1 MGILQPIWDGTF
13 VYREPVC
20 FSADKD
26 GRPTGGTLLYQPEE
40 ILSVTSFDGNVFYQ
54 PVRDYTAN
62 GRQLVRT
69 EASRI
74 PYLERSVYCKPFTG
88 VPETA
93 WVRLSGGKA
102 YMEVVSDVY
111 RWQTLV
117 TYTHRDKWAGFQP
130 EACGESLPRSMEKL
144 RAGGDFHLTFYGD
157 SITAG
162 WEASGCNER
171 AIDMVTLG
179 EYHVSL
185 WHAPYQPAW
194 AELVTNAL
202 QARYPQS
209 NVIKTNRAAGGSTVQ
224 WGVEHAAELVPPCK
238 PDLIMLG
245 FGMNSMQESA
255 EDYRRAILSIIRTI
269 RKECPDCEFVLVS
282 PMIPNPEIKGFQ
294 NNQLPAQQDVL
305 YQIAAELEGV
315 CIAPVHS
322 VFREMTA
329 RGKHYLELTGNCI
342 NHPNDFSVR
351 VYAQTVLRTLGVDG
365 SDG

>member
-1 MGILQPIWDGTF
+1 
-13 VYREPVC
+13 
-20 FSADKD
+20 
-26 GRPTGGTLLYQPEE
+26 
-40 ILSVTSFDGNVFYQ
+40 
-54 PVRDYTAN
+54 
-62 GRQLVRT
+62 
-69 EASRI
+69 
-74 PYLERSVYCKPFTG
+74 
-88 VPETA
+88 
-93 WVRLSGGKA
+93 
-102 YMEVVSDVY
+102 
-111 RWQTLV
+111 
-117 TYTHRDKWAGFQP
+117 
-130 EACGESLPRSMEKL
+130 MEKL
-144 RAGGDFHLTFYGD
+144 RAGGDFHLTLYGD

-209 NVIKTNRAAGGSTVQ
+209 TVIKTNRAAGGSTVQ

>member
-40 ILSVTSFDGNVFYQ
+40 ILSVTSFDGSVFYQ

-130 EACGESLPRSMEKL
+130 KTCGESLPQHGK
-144 RAGGDFHLTFYGD
+144 A
-157 SITAG
+157 
-162 WEASGCNER
+162 
-171 AIDMVTLG
+171 
-179 EYHVSL
+179 
-185 WHAPYQPAW
+185 
-194 AELVTNAL
+194 
-202 QARYPQS
+202 
-209 NVIKTNRAAGGSTVQ
+209 
-224 WGVEHAAELVPPCK
+224 
-238 PDLIMLG
+238 
-245 FGMNSMQESA
+245 
-255 EDYRRAILSIIRTI
+255 
-269 RKECPDCEFVLVS
+269 
-282 PMIPNPEIKGFQ
+282 
-294 NNQLPAQQDVL
+294 
-305 YQIAAELEGV
+305 
-315 CIAPVHS
+315 
-322 VFREMTA
+322 A
-329 RGKHYLELTGNCI
+329 RGRRLSSD
-342 NHPNDFSVR
+342 P
-351 VYAQTVLRTLGVDG
+351 LRRQHHSRLG
-365 SDG
+365 SQRLQ

>member
-13 VYREPVC
+13 VYQEPIC

-26 GRPTGGTLLYQPEE
+26 GRPIGGTLLYHPEE
-40 ILSVTSFDGNVFYQ
+40 ILSVTSFDGSVFYQ
-54 PVRDYTAN
+54 PERDYTVK

-69 EASRI
+69 EASHI

-88 VPETA
+88 VQETA
-93 WVRLSGGKA
+93 WVRLPGGKT

-117 TYTHRDKWAGFQP
+117 TYTHTDKWEGFRP
-130 EACGESLPRSMEKL
+130 EACSASLPRGMEML
-144 RAGGDFHLTFYGD
+144 RAGSDFHLTFYGD

-209 NVIKTNRAAGGSTVQ
+209 NVIKTNRAAGGSTMQ
-224 WGVEHAAELVPPCK
+224 WGVEHAAELVAPSK
-238 PDLIMLG
+238 PDLVILG

-255 EDYRRAILSIIRTI
+255 EDYRHAILSIIHAI
-269 RKECPDCEFVLVS
+269 RKDCSDCEFVLVS

-294 NNQLPAQQDVL
+294 NNQLSAQQDVL
-305 YQIAAELEGV
+305 YQIATELEGV
-315 CIAPVHS
+315 CAAPVHS

-329 RGKHYLELTGNCI
+329 RGKRYLELTGNCI
-342 NHPNDFSVR
+342 NHPNDFSIR
-351 VYAQTVLRTLGVDG
+351 VYAQTVLRTLGADER
-365 SDG
+365 DE

>member
-40 ILSVTSFDGNVFYQ
+40 ILSVTSFDGSVFYQ

-130 EACGESLPRSMEKL
+130 KTCGESLPRSMEKL
-144 RAGGDFHLTFYGD
+144 RAGGDFHLTLYGD

-269 RKECPDCEFVLVS
+269 RKECHDCEFVLMS

-294 NNQLPAQQDVL
+294 NNQLPAQQGVL

>member
-40 ILSVTSFDGNVFYQ
+40 ILSVTSFDGSVFYQ

-130 EACGESLPRSMEKL
+130 KTCGESLPRSMEKL
-144 RAGGDFHLTFYGD
+144 RAGGDFHLTLYGD

-224 WGVEHAAELVPPCK
+224 WGAN
-238 PDLIMLG
+238 M
-245 FGMNSMQESA
+245 
-255 EDYRRAILSIIRTI
+255 RRSSFR
-269 RKECPDCEFVLVS
+269 
-282 PMIPNPEIKGFQ
+282 
-294 NNQLPAQQDVL
+294 PASR
-305 YQIAAELEGV
+305 I
-315 CIAPVHS
+315 
-322 VFREMTA
+322 
-329 RGKHYLELTGNCI
+329 
-342 NHPNDFSVR
+342 
-351 VYAQTVLRTLGVDG
+351 
-365 SDG
+365 

>member
-40 ILSVTSFDGNVFYQ
+40 ILSVTSFDGSVFYQ

-117 TYTHRDKWAGFQP
+117 TYTHRDKWAGFQ
-130 EACGESLPRSMEKL
+130 R
-144 RAGGDFHLTFYGD
+144 
-157 SITAG
+157 
-162 WEASGCNER
+162 
-171 AIDMVTLG
+171 
-179 EYHVSL
+179 
-185 WHAPYQPAW
+185 
-194 AELVTNAL
+194 
-202 QARYPQS
+202 
-209 NVIKTNRAAGGSTVQ
+209 
-224 WGVEHAAELVPPCK
+224 
-238 PDLIMLG
+238 
-245 FGMNSMQESA
+245 
-255 EDYRRAILSIIRTI
+255 
-269 RKECPDCEFVLVS
+269 
-282 PMIPNPEIKGFQ
+282 
-294 NNQLPAQQDVL
+294 
-305 YQIAAELEGV
+305 
-315 CIAPVHS
+315 
-322 VFREMTA
+322 
-329 RGKHYLELTGNCI
+329 
-342 NHPNDFSVR
+342 
-351 VYAQTVLRTLGVDG
+351 VLRFVKRSFGFDG
-365 SDG
+365 QKCR